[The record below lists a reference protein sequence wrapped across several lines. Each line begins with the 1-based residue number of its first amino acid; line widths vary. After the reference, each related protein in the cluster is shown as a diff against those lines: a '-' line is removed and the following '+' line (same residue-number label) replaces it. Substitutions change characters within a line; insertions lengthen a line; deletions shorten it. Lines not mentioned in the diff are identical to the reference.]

1 MQYFTKTCVINV
13 GFVVYLGNMKYKI
26 LLVSCLFVAL
36 SSLFASAQTTTEL
49 KAFENAAGNGSV
61 LFRGKQA
68 NPYQHAA
75 NGNPY
80 WSSTTFVPAEIVFEG
95 RLYDDVLV
103 NIDAITG
110 QVLVRKD
117 GSPIAIALPVGSV
130 STITTESGHFELVP
144 DGVEGIPEGLYEILG
159 DGGQKVYK
167 HVKKQLK
174 TGAQNMNGEPIGYV
188 DPGYRS
194 DVHDYYAISR
204 TYYFKD
210 LEGRFSRIRN
220 KRDLVRKFPER
231 RSEIRK
237 AVSASGYE
245 LQGAGFDRYCIS
257 VLNLVA
263 R

>member
-1 MQYFTKTCVINV
+1 M
-13 GFVVYLGNMKYKI
+13 GNMKYKI
-26 LLVSCLFVAL
+26 LSVSCLFLAL
-36 SSLFASAQTTTEL
+36 SSLFSSAQTTTEL

-68 NPYQHAA
+68 NTYNHAA

-80 WSSTTFVPAEIVFEG
+80 WSSTTFVPAEIVFED

-103 NIDAITG
+103 NIDAITD

-117 GSPIAIALPVGSV
+117 GSPIAIALPAGSV
-130 STITTESGHFELVP
+130 SAISTGSGHFELVP

-159 DGGQKVYK
+159 DGDQKVYK
-167 HVKKQLK
+167 HVRKQLK
-174 TGAQNMNGEPIGYV
+174 TGTQNMNGDPIGYV

-220 KRDLVRKFPER
+220 KRDLVKKFPER

-237 AVSASGYE
+237 AVSASGYD
-245 LQGAGFDRYCIS
+245 LHGAGFDRYCLS

>member
-1 MQYFTKTCVINV
+1 
-13 GFVVYLGNMKYKI
+13 MKYKI

-95 RLYDDVLV
+95 RLYDDVLM

-117 GSPIAIALPVGSV
+117 GSPIAIALPVGS
-130 STITTESGHFELVP
+130 
-144 DGVEGIPEGLYEILG
+144 
-159 DGGQKVYK
+159 
-167 HVKKQLK
+167 
-174 TGAQNMNGEPIGYV
+174 GAF
-188 DPGYRS
+188 RACS
-194 DVHDYYAISR
+194 
-204 TYYFKD
+204 
-210 LEGRFSRIRN
+210 
-220 KRDLVRKFPER
+220 
-231 RSEIRK
+231 
-237 AVSASGYE
+237 
-245 LQGAGFDRYCIS
+245 
-257 VLNLVA
+257 
-263 R
+263 

>member
-1 MQYFTKTCVINV
+1 
-13 GFVVYLGNMKYKI
+13 MKNKI
-26 LLVSCLFVAL
+26 PLIA
-36 SSLFASAQTTTEL
+36 SSLFLTLSSICVSAQTSEEL

-95 RLYDDVLV
+95 RLYDDILV

-117 GSPIAIALPVGSV
+117 GYPIAIALPVGSV
-130 STITTESGHFELVP
+130 SSITTESGRFERIP
-144 DGVEGIPEGLYEILG
+144 DGLGVIPEGLYEILG
-159 DGGQKVYK
+159 DGELKVYK
-167 HVKKQLK
+167 HVRKQLK
-174 TGAQNMNGEPIGYV
+174 TGVQNMNGDPIGYV

-194 DVHDYYAISR
+194 DVHNYYAISR

-210 LEGRFSRIRN
+210 SDGRFSRIRN
-220 KRDLVRKFPER
+220 KRDLTKKFPER

-237 AVSASGYE
+237 ALAASSID
-245 LQGAGFDRYCIS
+245 FDAYCLR
-257 VLNLVA
+257 VLNIVA

>member
-1 MQYFTKTCVINV
+1 M
-13 GFVVYLGNMKYKI
+13 GNMKYKI
-26 LLVSCLFVAL
+26 LSVSCLFLAL
-36 SSLFASAQTTTEL
+36 SSLFSSAQTTTEL

-68 NPYQHAA
+68 NTYNHAA

-80 WSSTTFVPAEIVFEG
+80 WSSTTFVPAEIVFED

-103 NIDAITG
+103 NIDAITD

-117 GSPIAIALPVGSV
+117 GSPIAIALPTGSV
-130 STITTESGHFELVP
+130 SAISIGSGHFELVP

-159 DGGQKVYK
+159 DGDQKVYK
-167 HVKKQLK
+167 HVRKQLK
-174 TGAQNMNGEPIGYV
+174 TGTQNMNGDPIGYV

-220 KRDLVRKFPER
+220 KRDLVKKFPER

-237 AVSASGYE
+237 AVSASGYD
-245 LQGAGFDRYCIS
+245 LHGAGFDRYCLS

>member
-1 MQYFTKTCVINV
+1 
-13 GFVVYLGNMKYKI
+13 MKYKI
-26 LLVSCLFVAL
+26 LSVSCLFLAL
-36 SSLFASAQTTTEL
+36 SSLFSSAQTTTEL

-68 NPYQHAA
+68 NTYNHAA

-80 WSSTTFVPAEIVFEG
+80 WSSTTFVPAEIVFED

-103 NIDAITG
+103 NIDAITD

-117 GSPIAIALPVGSV
+117 GSPIAIALPTGSV
-130 STITTESGHFELVP
+130 SAISIGSGHFELVP

-159 DGGQKVYK
+159 DGDQKVYK
-167 HVKKQLK
+167 HVRKQLK
-174 TGAQNMNGEPIGYV
+174 TGTQNMNGDPIGYV

-220 KRDLVRKFPER
+220 KRDLVKKFPER

-237 AVSASGYE
+237 AVSASGYD
-245 LQGAGFDRYCIS
+245 LHGAGFDRYCLS